1 MPSGVRARA
10 VKPPAA
16 EESDGGGSRGEN
28 TVGAGMKHAAIIS
41 LGSYRAG
48 RVCPF
53 CASPVASG
61 RNACAACGRDTTAS
75 RRPCRECRRMTP
87 SEERVCWNCGARARG
102 GTRWKIPLAIF
113 LSLLSLAL
121 LIAGLALR

>member
-1 MPSGVRARA
+1 MGVR
-10 VKPPAA
+10 V
-16 EESDGGGSRGEN
+16 
-28 TVGAGMKHAAIIS
+28 KHAAIIS

-61 RNACAACGRDTTAS
+61 RNVCAACGRDTTAT
-75 RRPCRECRRMTP
+75 RRLCRECRRMTP
-87 SEERVCWNCGARARG
+87 SEERACWNCGARSRG
-102 GTRWKIPLAIF
+102 GACWKIPLAIF

-121 LIAGLALR
+121 IIAGLALR

>member
-1 MPSGVRARA
+1 MSSVSGARF
-10 VKPPAA
+10 K
-16 EESDGGGSRGEN
+16 
-28 TVGAGMKHAAIIS
+28 TVGGERKRRREQGNIVSVGMKHAAIIS

-53 CASPVASG
+53 CASPVASSL
-61 RNACAACGRDTTAS
+61 NVCAACGRDTTAS

-87 SEERVCWNCGARARG
+87 SDERACWNCGARARIDA
-102 GTRWKIPLAIF
+102 RWKIPLVIF

-121 LIAGLALR
+121 MIAGRALR